1 MHASRLDEPPLLRRI
16 ANVSLQ
22 EPFSRLRAFY
32 ARDAQ
37 RFRIYLDAECAMPES
52 WKTAWQAPQQY
63 GKYGNQHWP
72 TKYAAAGF
80 LPHMIANSPFVTAD
94 WRAADASVVVLFARH
109 YAAGITIGQQQCLQ
123 RLRNR
128 SAAFQATNGSRHFF
142 IFTDSRG
149 PCCLGGEY
157 KDVDFLAHR
166 IIGPHGERYPNTET
180 ASFISVWQAR
190 DRMRGP
196 NWGPPLRC
204 FDDRKD
210 INIPTP
216 NLHFPRTPF
225 AQPLLPPPPADALR
239 PTLLFYVGSG
249 YPLRRALL
257 DLYQNDTELLVR
269 WRLPHDRYRAGLHR
283 SRFCPICGGFSQWTP
298 RLAEVLHAEC
308 VPIVLSEQWE
318 LPGANLLDW
327 SKFSARLSPRRLP
340 ELKAFARELDYPLL
354 LAGVRQAKAALEY
367 HLERYSGA
375 DMLPLLIYEMARTL
389 QQTPTISPPRSAVR
403 LVSSDVDTDR
413 NYVERSMTTTV
424 YTIQKRDVRRRPRAR
439 NTRTV
444 PAGIEQTWHC
454 TSSDGGM
461 CRCWSWTERYE
472 SALRRALSNVTGTTD
487 WSGSPGLEAISWK
500 PVIAWLKRHEPFN
513 RRARTAPELD
523 EATLRAR
530 ALLLTRS
537 HPAMGRAHLDFARAR
552 RSRP

>member
-210 INIPTP
+210 INFHTP
-216 NLHFPRTPF
+216 NLQFPRTPF

-257 DLYQNDTELLVR
+257 DLYQNDTELLGTLEAASRSVPC
-269 WRLPHDRYRAGLHR
+269 WSTPFSFLPHLRWLFSMDASSRRGPPCRMRAHR
-283 SRFCPICGGFSQWTP
+283 A
-298 RLAEVLHAEC
+298 L
-308 VPIVLSEQWE
+308 
-318 LPGANLLDW
+318 GAVGVAVVQP
-327 SKFSARLSPRRLP
+327 ARLEQIQCTVIAAEAA
-340 ELKAFARELDYPLL
+340 ELKP
-354 LAGVRQAKAALEY
+354 
-367 HLERYSGA
+367 
-375 DMLPLLIYEMARTL
+375 
-389 QQTPTISPPRSAVR
+389 
-403 LVSSDVDTDR
+403 
-413 NYVERSMTTTV
+413 
-424 YTIQKRDVRRRPRAR
+424 
-439 NTRTV
+439 
-444 PAGIEQTWHC
+444 C
-454 TSSDGGM
+454 
-461 CRCWSWTERYE
+461 
-472 SALRRALSNVTGTTD
+472 
-487 WSGSPGLEAISWK
+487 
-500 PVIAWLKRHEPFN
+500 
-513 RRARTAPELD
+513 
-523 EATLRAR
+523 
-530 ALLLTRS
+530 
-537 HPAMGRAHLDFARAR
+537 ARAR
-552 RSRP
+552 LPAAARWRAAGQGCA